1 MQAIVLAAGFGTRLR
16 PYTLIRPKP
25 LFPVLNRPL
34 LSVLLDRLGDLDCRR
49 IVVNCHHLAEQIQ
62 QALSCY
68 PEVIC
73 QFEPEILGT
82 GGSLRRALA
91 NLIDEPLLVMNGDI
105 FHNVDLAALYQ
116 HHRRSGNKVT
126 LAVHDYPRFN
136 TVTVA
141 DERVLSFKPVQPD
154 RVGGPLKNMKSPIPA
169 GATVRPSGISG
180 KVTTGPDLVAF
191 TGIHVV
197 EPEVLAQ
204 IPRDRFYHIIDL
216 YQELA
221 GHGQV
226 GIKRVDGA
234 FWQDIG
240 TPEDYLQLHRQL
252 LAGITKM
259 DFIGEGKRQGNWL
272 VAEDV
277 RLAAGVELRDWG
289 CLGRG
294 VRVGRGTILSRC
306 VVWDGADIGLDHSI
320 ADAVVS

>member
-34 LSVLLDRLGDLDCRR
+34 LSVLLDRLGDLGCRR
-49 IVVNCHHLAEQIQ
+49 VVVNCHHLAGQVQ

-68 PEVIC
+68 PEALC

-82 GGSLRRALA
+82 GGSLRLALA
-91 NLIDEPLLVMNGDI
+91 CLTSEPLLVMNGDI
-105 FHNVDLAALYQ
+105 FHNVDILDLYE
-116 HHRRSGNKVT
+116 HHRCSGNKVT

-136 TVTVA
+136 TVAVA
-141 DERVLSFKPVQPD
+141 GEQVLSFKPVKQD
-154 RVGGPLKNMKSPIPA
+154 QVGGAEL
-169 GATVRPSGISG
+169 
-180 KVTTGPDLVAF
+180 LAF

-197 EPEVLAQ
+197 EPEALTQ
-204 IPRDRFYHIIDL
+204 IPRKSFYHVIDL

-221 GHGQV
+221 GRGQV

-234 FWQDIG
+234 FWRDIG

-252 LAGITKM
+252 LTGSVDM
-259 DFIGEGKRQGNWL
+259 DFAGEGNRQGNWL
-272 VAEDV
+272 VADDV

-294 VRVGRGTILSRC
+294 VHVGRGTILSRC
-306 VVWDGADIGLDHSI
+306 VVWDGADIGVDRRI
-320 ADAVVS
+320 ADAVVP